1 MQREFAKRNVIPNA
15 SYSLYASKEGSL
27 DYLFTGKH
35 KQAFGLPRSCLTCT
49 DMGNGDFLENNY
61 KTQTISLVRKRFKL
75 ICFLTIRVQ
84 RTWFLVQ
91 PDRPRRP
98 EIELKGLALP
108 SWKSS
113 SEDSLYVYG
122 NRAQSTWFQFSPHL
136 TRIFF
141 SCSSKPQKPMN
152 KSNPKQIKPT
162 LHKNLRIAWSF
173 RRLGLVR
180 STPGSLGFC
189 IVAAARHVRSL
200 RFALPEAFA
209 AWVAGFLH
217 CIGGETR
224 PISAF
229 CISWSFRRL
238 GLVRIGAWVSLLLL
252 SSSFWT
258 LWVAGFCISPSLR
271 Y

>member
-1 MQREFAKRNVIPNA
+1 MEEAELRYSYQMWTALWKLKVLTLFFWKLLNDSLPMQREFAKRNVIPNA

-113 SEDSLYVYG
+113 
-122 NRAQSTWFQFSPHL
+122 
-136 TRIFF
+136 
-141 SCSSKPQKPMN
+141 
-152 KSNPKQIKPT
+152 
-162 LHKNLRIAWSF
+162 
-173 RRLGLVR
+173 
-180 STPGSLGFC
+180 
-189 IVAAARHVRSL
+189 
-200 RFALPEAFA
+200 
-209 AWVAGFLH
+209 
-217 CIGGETR
+217 
-224 PISAF
+224 
-229 CISWSFRRL
+229 
-238 GLVRIGAWVSLLLL
+238 
-252 SSSFWT
+252 
-258 LWVAGFCISPSLR
+258 
-271 Y
+271 